1 VLAQLSL
8 DVFGSELEGQT
19 VFFGCVGCQNANST
33 AIGDDQEVVAFHG
46 GLQGKRQGGIEHVV

>member
-1 VLAQLSL
+1 MLAQFSL
-8 DVFGSELEGQT
+8 YIFRSELEGQT
-19 VFFGCVGCQNANST
+19 VFFGCVGCQNANPT